1 MEWTASFPNKE
12 MAVIWESGKDYRTF
26 PNMLGSTQ
34 IRFIPLPKAK
44 QHTGW
49 ESVAWLSAVPLK
61 KVINKHI
68 LISVLVS
75 AHCSHIWIQRT
86 TQQIFITNSWHE
98 NFLGEA
104 SVYCQLMAH
113 LTPLWK
119 PDQTVRLAGLQIAK
133 LFFPK
138 SPTFMISFQ

>member
-1 MEWTASFPNKE
+1 MEWTASFHNKE
-12 MAVIWESGKDYRTF
+12 MAVIWEFGKDYGTF
-26 PNMLGSTQ
+26 PNLLGSTQ

-44 QHTGW
+44 QRTMW
-49 ESVAWLSAVPLK
+49 ESVAWHSAVPV

-75 AHCSHIWIQRT
+75 GHSFQTWIQRT
-86 TQQIFITNSWHE
+86 TQCIFITNHWYE

-104 SVYCQLMAH
+104 IVYHQLMAH
-113 LTPLWK
+113 LTPRK
-119 PDQTVRLAGLQIAK
+119 FADQTVRLAGLQIAK